1 MKILEEMYVKNF
13 KSIREL
19 KLECGDINIFIG
31 KPNVGKSNIL
41 EVLGLLSFIYH
52 SQVNSNLEDYI
63 RHEDLS
69 DIFYDGNVENTIV
82 IELRMASYPVV
93 SLKVKYDLKDAAI
106 KAYVENSVVF
116 SYSPKT
122 TPSVVYRSNRLGD
135 IFKRFKFYRFKNV
148 DKFVLEPKDELLPPD
163 GINLLGILH
172 RKGIRDLIQNI
183 LEPFGLKMNIRAH
196 EGKLEIAKLTDGVVI
211 SHPYILLSETL
222 RRIIFHLSAVE
233 TNKGSI
239 IVFEEPEAHAFPYY
253 TKYISEV
260 IAHDNE
266 NQYFISTHNPYF
278 LIPLLEKSEEDVHV
292 FVTYMENY
300 ETKVKQLSRDKITEI
315 VEEEKD
321 IFF

>member
-1 MKILEEMYVKNF
+1 
-13 KSIREL
+13 
-19 KLECGDINIFIG
+19 
-31 KPNVGKSNIL
+31 
-41 EVLGLLSFIYH
+41 
-52 SQVNSNLEDYI
+52 
-63 RHEDLS
+63 
-69 DIFYDGNVENTIV
+69 VENTIV

-106 KAYVENSVVF
+106 KAYVGNSVVF

-122 TPSVVYRSNRLGD
+122 TPSVVYRSNMLGD

-148 DKFVLEPKDELLPPD
+148 DKFILEPKDELLPPD

-321 IFF
+321 IFLNIEDLG